1 MSDATD
7 VMGLI
12 VKEELAQLA
21 IKSFD
26 ELIKLAPHPTTHV
39 ARDGHKLGVTIYHD
53 IIASGEHRIVVQVI
67 KQGWLGSYRVHVNGF
82 VLKSPNERREL
93 TDDERYQFD

>member
-1 MSDATD
+1 MSDAND

-26 ELIKLAPHPTTHV
+26 ELIKLAPHTTMHV
-39 ARDGHKLGVTIYHD
+39 VRDGYNLDITIYHD
-53 IIASGEHRIVVQVI
+53 IIASGEHQIVVQVI
-67 KQGWLGSYRVHVNGF
+67 KQG
-82 VLKSPNERREL
+82 
-93 TDDERYQFD
+93 